1 MFICQYCADFSVR
14 THKKLLRHIRFVH
27 SNEPNFSI
35 SCGHCGQSFKRFE
48 SFKSHLR
55 RKHKDV
61 DEDEDENKSLDQSDL
76 IPDAGSDF
84 DLDGEEEH
92 NMFQDQVMETKNSTD
107 EMTRHIAL
115 FILMSKEQ
123 NQLNQTVLDSILG
136 NTADLSEQS
145 LQGLKEYIISCL
157 QENDIEIP
165 QVNALNDILERPSN
179 FAEAVAPV
187 GNDYLQ
193 KKYFVENFN
202 QVVSL
207 LLI

>member
-14 THKKLLRHIRFVH
+14 THQKLLRHIRFVH

-92 NMFQDQVMETKNSTD
+92 NMIQDQVMETKIS
-107 EMTRHIAL
+107 TRHIAL
-115 FILMSKEQ
+115 FILKSKEQ
-123 NQLNQTVLDSILG
+123 NQLNQPVLDSILG

-165 QVNALNDILERPSN
+165 QVNGLNDILGRPSN

-187 GNDYLQ
+187 GNDSLQ
-193 KKYFVENFN
+193 KKYFVEIFN
-202 QVVSL
+202 LVVSL